1 MQEIDRRLAAV
12 WFADIVGF
20 TPLAD
25 RDEDAALETVAEFQ
39 ATARNAVESRGGRVV
54 KFLGDG
60 ALAEFASARTALEAA
75 LDLCRSFDE
84 AFADLAAAREEGDW

>member
-1 MQEIDRRLAAV
+1 MRDIDRRLAAV

-25 RDEDAALETVAEFQ
+25 RDEDAALEAVAAFQ
-39 ATARNAVESRGGRVV
+39 AAARKAVEGRGGRVV

-60 ALAEFASARTALEAA
+60 ARDDPRFATIIERIGLERVPRPDPATW
-75 LDLCRSFDE
+75 LP
-84 AFADLAAAREEGDW
+84 GP